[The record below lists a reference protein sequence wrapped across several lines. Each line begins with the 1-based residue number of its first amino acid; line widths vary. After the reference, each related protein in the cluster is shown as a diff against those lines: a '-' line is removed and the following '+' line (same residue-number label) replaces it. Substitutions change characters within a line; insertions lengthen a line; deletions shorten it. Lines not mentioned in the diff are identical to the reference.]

1 MLNEKEQSPD
11 SLRSERFAGLS
22 AAAAG
27 LSWNTYKRVEPTWT
41 TPGDS
46 VNVYFPSGSLV
57 TFIWLK
63 FCQQGKKI

>member
-27 LSWNTYKRVEPTWT
+27 LSWNTYKSIEAIVT
-41 TPGDS
+41 TPVD
-46 VNVYFPSGSLV
+46 
-57 TFIWLK
+57 
-63 FCQQGKKI
+63 